1 MVPDWI
7 PGQGWARASVPGA
20 DLGSPA
26 AALVSLRSTSPPPRA
41 PRGVAAAGG
50 VWAGPRGPRKAGAG
64 DSEEEEAEGTNGPR
78 HLRAVP
84 APGLRTQLGTEA
96 TSLVTAANEARAWC
110 PPRTHPAHP
119 QWSCDGRHYVNYCLQ
134 LTAETRRRSPSAGLT
149 VHKAFTAQPGAA
161 PSSSMSGA
169 CCVPVS
175 PCPHTCPHAH
185 VCVFVFS

>member
-26 AALVSLRSTSPPPRA
+26 AGLVSLRSTGPPPE
-41 PRGVAAAGG
+41 PPG
-50 VWAGPRGPRKAGAG
+50 VWQQLGEFGPGRGDPGRRG
-64 DSEEEEAEGTNGPR
+64 EGTARKRRPKAQTGPR

-110 PPRTHPAHP
+110 PPRTYPAHP